1 MGRLEKKVALITGGA
16 QGIGLETARLFLEE
30 GAKVAIVDI
39 SSEHLK
45 EAEKQ
50 LKSLGEIIVIQAD
63 VSDEAQ
69 TKMYVKKTV
78 EAFGTVD
85 VFFNNAGIEG
95 KSGPLVETKQEDWDK
110 IFAINVRGVWLGIK
124 HVLPVMMA
132 QKSGSIINTSSVA
145 GLQGSAG
152 LGPYVTTKH
161 AVIGLTRTAALEAA
175 PAQVRV
181 NSVHPGPINTRMMR
195 SIEGQFNP
203 DDPDSV
209 SAGFNQMIP
218 LGRYGESREIAYV
231 VLFLASDES
240 SYVTG
245 KQYVADGG
253 LIN

>member
-1 MGRLEKKVALITGGA
+1 MGRLKGKVALITGGA
-16 QGIGLETARLFLEE
+16 QGIGKETAKLFLEQ

-39 SSEHLK
+39 SNEALEAAIKELK
-45 EAEKQ
+45 P
-50 LKSLGEIIVIQAD
+50 LGEIISIQAD
-63 VSDEAQ
+63 VSDESQ
-69 TKMYVKKTV
+69 TKAYVEKTV
-78 EAFGTVD
+78 KTFKTID

-95 KSGPLVETKQEDWDK
+95 KSSPLVEVKQEDWDK

-124 HVLPVMMA
+124 YVLPVMMKN
-132 QKSGSIINTSSVA
+132 QSGSIINTSSVA

-161 AVIGLTRTAALEAA
+161 AVVGLTRSAALEAA
-175 PAQVRV
+175 QSKVRV

-203 DDPDSV
+203 DDPTSV
-209 SAGFNQMIP
+209 TKGFEQMIP
-218 LGRYGESREIAYV
+218 LGRYGESREIANV